1 MSPDVNLRA
10 EILKAA
16 KVSRNGIDSVVSNL
30 EGPLGDAVL
39 ETIEIIA
46 RQRGRVI
53 LTGVGK
59 SAHIGAKAAATFA
72 STGTP
77 ALFIHATEASHG
89 DLGMI
94 TADDCVMALS
104 WSGETREL
112 SDVVYHARRIGIPLI
127 AVTSNPDSTLAHN
140 ATNIVA
146 FEKAEEACPLGLA
159 PTTSTLMQ
167 LMVCDTIAIGLLVR
181 RGFSERDFR
190 HFHPGGTLGASL
202 TLVRD
207 AMHTGD
213 ELPLVASGTL
223 LIDAIKT
230 MSEKNFG
237 LAIIVDADDRLMGV
251 ISDGD
256 LRRHAHVDAQQ
267 ARVNDVMT
275 PGGQT
280 IGPDMLL
287 ASALKTIQDN
297 RIGALVV
304 AQDQRPIGVIHV
316 LDLLG
321 VGAA

>member
-1 MSPDVNLRA
+1 MPPEVNLRA

-16 KVSRNGIDSVVSNL
+16 KVSRDGIDSVVSNL
-30 EGPLGDAVL
+30 DGPLGDAVL
-39 ETIEIIA
+39 EAIEVIA
-46 RQRGRVI
+46 GQRGRVI

-94 TADDCVMALS
+94 TPDDCVLALS

-112 SDVVYHARRIGIPLI
+112 SDIVYHARRVDIPLI
-127 AVTSNPDSTLAHN
+127 ALTSRRDSTLGRS
-140 ATNIVA
+140 ATAVVA
-146 FEKAEEACPLGLA
+146 LQQVDEACPLGLA
-159 PTTSTLMQ
+159 PTTSSLMQ
-167 LMVCDTIAIGLLVR
+167 MMVCDTIAIGLLVR

-207 AMHTGD
+207 VMHVGD
-213 ELPLVASGTL
+213 ELPLVRRGTAL
-223 LIDAIKT
+223 MDAIQV
-230 MSEKNFG
+230 MSEKTFS
-237 LAIIVDADDRLMGV
+237 LAIITEEDGRICGV
-251 ISDGD
+251 VSDGD
-256 LRRHAHVDAQQ
+256 LRRHAHVDTHKAI
-267 ARVNDVMT
+267 VDDIMT
-275 PGGQT
+275 VGGQT

-304 AQDQRPIGVIHV
+304 EEDGRAVGVIHV
-316 LDLLG
+316 LDLLR

>member
-1 MSPDVNLRA
+1 MSPEVNLRA

-16 KVSRNGIDSVVSNL
+16 KVSRDGIDSVVSNL

-39 ETIEIIA
+39 EAIEVIA
-46 RQRGRVI
+46 GQRGRVI
-53 LTGVGK
+53 LSGVGK

-94 TADDCVMALS
+94 TPDDCVLALS

-112 SDVVYHARRIGIPLI
+112 SDVVYHARRMDIPLI
-127 AVTSNPDSTLAHN
+127 ALTSQRESTLGRS
-140 ATNIVA
+140 ATNVVA
-146 FEKAEEACPLGLA
+146 LQQADEACPLGLA
-159 PTTSTLMQ
+159 PTTSSLMQ

-207 AMHTGD
+207 AMHVGD
-213 ELPLVASGTL
+213 ELPLVRRGSAL
-223 LIDAIKT
+223 MDAIQV
-230 MSEKNFG
+230 MSEKTFS
-237 LAIIVDADDRLMGV
+237 LAIITEEDGQICGV
-251 ISDGD
+251 VSDGD
-256 LRRHAHVDAQQ
+256 LRRHAHIDTNKAIVD
-267 ARVNDVMT
+267 DIMT
-275 PGGQT
+275 VGGQT

-297 RIGALVV
+297 KIGALVV
-304 AQDQRPIGVIHV
+304 EEDGRPVGVIHV
-316 LDLLG
+316 LDLLRI
-321 VGAA
+321 GAA

>member
-1 MSPDVNLRA
+1 MSPEVNLRA

-16 KVSRNGIDSVVSNL
+16 KVSRDGIDSVVSNL
-30 EGPLGDAVL
+30 DGPLGDAVL
-39 ETIEIIA
+39 EAIEVIA
-46 RQRGRVI
+46 GQRGRVI

-94 TADDCVMALS
+94 TPDDCVLALS

-112 SDVVYHARRIGIPLI
+112 SDIVYHARRVDIPLI
-127 AVTSNPDSTLAHN
+127 ALTSRRDSTLGRS
-140 ATNIVA
+140 ATAVVA
-146 FEKAEEACPLGLA
+146 LQQVDEACPLGLA
-159 PTTSTLMQ
+159 PTTSSLMQ
-167 LMVCDTIAIGLLVR
+167 MMVCDTIAIGLLVR

-207 AMHTGD
+207 VMHVGD
-213 ELPLVASGTL
+213 ELPLVRRGTAL
-223 LIDAIKT
+223 MDAIQV
-230 MSEKNFG
+230 MSEKTFS
-237 LAIIVDADDRLMGV
+237 LAIITEEDGRICGV
-251 ISDGD
+251 VSDGD
-256 LRRHAHVDAQQ
+256 LRRHAHVDTHKAI
-267 ARVNDVMT
+267 VDDIMT
-275 PGGQT
+275 VGGQT

-297 RIGALVV
+297 KIGALVV
-304 AQDQRPIGVIHV
+304 EEDGRAVGVIHV
-316 LDLLG
+316 LDLLR

>member
-16 KVSRNGIDSVVSNL
+16 GVSRAGIDKVVASL
-30 EGPLGDAVL
+30 EGELGDAVL
-39 ETIEIIA
+39 EAIEVIA
-46 RQRGRVI
+46 GQRGRVI

-59 SAHIGAKAAATFA
+59 SAHIGAKVAATLA

-94 TADDCVMALS
+94 TADDCVLALS
-104 WSGETREL
+104 WSGETKEL
-112 SDVVYHARRIGIPLI
+112 SDVVYHARRLGIPLI
-127 AVTSNPDSTLAHN
+127 ALTSRRDSTLARS
-140 ATNIVA
+140 ATSVVLL
-146 FEKAEEACPLGLA
+146 EKAEEACPLGLA
-159 PTTSTLMQ
+159 PTTSALMQ
-167 LMVCDTIAIGLLVR
+167 MMVCDTIAIGLLVR

-207 AMHTGD
+207 AMHTGN
-213 ELPLVASGTL
+213 ELPLVQSGTP
-223 LIDAIKT
+223 LIDAIAV
-230 MSEKNFG
+230 MSEKTFG
-237 LAIIVDADDRLMGV
+237 LAIIIDAEDRLVGV
-251 ISDGD
+251 VSDGD
-256 LRRHAHVDAQQ
+256 LRRHAHVDASR
-267 ARVNDVMT
+267 ARVDDIMT
-275 PGGQT
+275 VGGLT
-280 IGPDMLL
+280 IEPDSLL

-304 AQDQRPIGVIHV
+304 EENRKPVGVIHV
-316 LDLLG
+316 LDLLR

>member
-1 MSPDVNLRA
+1 MSPEVNLRA

-30 EGPLGDAVL
+30 DGPLGDAVL
-39 ETIEIIA
+39 EAIEVIA
-46 RQRGRVI
+46 GQRGRVI

-94 TADDCVMALS
+94 TPDDCVLALS

-112 SDVVYHARRIGIPLI
+112 SDIVYHARRVDIPLI
-127 AVTSNPDSTLAHN
+127 ALTSRRDSTLGRSAS
-140 ATNIVA
+140 AVVA
-146 FEKAEEACPLGLA
+146 LQQVDEACPLGLA
-159 PTTSTLMQ
+159 PTTSSLMQ
-167 LMVCDTIAIGLLVR
+167 MMVCDTIAIGLLVR

-207 AMHTGD
+207 VMHVGD
-213 ELPLVASGTL
+213 ELPLVRRGTAL
-223 LIDAIKT
+223 MDAIQV
-230 MSEKNFG
+230 MSEKTFS
-237 LAIIVDADDRLMGV
+237 LAIITEEDGRICGV
-251 ISDGD
+251 VSDGD
-256 LRRHAHVDAQQ
+256 LRRHAHVDTNKAI
-267 ARVNDVMT
+267 VDDIMT
-275 PGGQT
+275 VGGQT

-304 AQDQRPIGVIHV
+304 EEDGRAVGVIHV
-316 LDLLG
+316 LDLLR

>member
-16 KVSRNGIDSVVSNL
+16 NVSRAGIDKVVANL
-30 EGPLGDAVL
+30 EGDLGDAVL
-39 ETIEIIA
+39 EAIEVIA
-46 RQRGRVI
+46 GQRGRVI

-59 SAHIGAKAAATFA
+59 SAHIGAKAAATLA

-94 TADDCVMALS
+94 TADDCVLALS

-112 SDVVYHARRIGIPLI
+112 SDVIYHGRRLGIPLI
-127 AVTSNPDSTLAHN
+127 ALTSNKDSTLARN
-140 ATNIVA
+140 ATCMVLLD
-146 FEKAEEACPLGLA
+146 KTEEACPLGLA
-159 PTTSTLMQ
+159 PTTSALMQ

-190 HFHPGGTLGASL
+190 HFHPGGSLGASL

-207 AMHTGD
+207 AMHTGE
-213 ELPLVASGTL
+213 ELPLVTSGAP
-223 LIDAIKT
+223 LIDAIAV
-230 MSEKNFG
+230 MSEKTFG
-237 LAIIVDADDRLMGV
+237 LAIITDANDRLVGV

-256 LRRHAHVDAQQ
+256 LRRHAHIDTSQALVD
-267 ARVNDVMT
+267 DIMT
-275 PGGQT
+275 VGGLT
-280 IGPDMLL
+280 IEPDSLL

-304 AQDQRPIGVIHV
+304 EEDRKPVGVIHV
-316 LDLLG
+316 LDLLRI
-321 VGAA
+321 GAA

>member
-16 KVSRNGIDSVVSNL
+16 STSRDGIDRVL
-30 EGPLGDAVL
+30 TDMDGPLGEAIL
-39 ETIEIIA
+39 KAIEVIA
-46 RQRGRVI
+46 GQRGRVI

-77 ALFIHATEASHG
+77 AFFIHATEASHG

-94 TADDCVMALS
+94 TADDCVLALS

-127 AVTSNPDSTLAHN
+127 ALTSNSDSTLARN
-140 ATNIVA
+140 ATCVMTLD
-146 FEKAEEACPLGLA
+146 KVEEACPLGLA

-167 LMVCDTIAIGLLVR
+167 LMVCDTVAIGLLVR

-213 ELPLVASGTL
+213 ALPLVASGTL
-223 LIDAIKT
+223 LIDAINVMTDKR
-230 MSEKNFG
+230 FG
-237 LAIIVDADDRLMGV
+237 LAIIVDSDTNIAGV

-256 LRRHAHVDAQQ
+256 LRRHAHLDAKTTRVDE
-267 ARVNDVMT
+267 VMT

-287 ASALKTIQDN
+287 ASALKTVQDN

-304 AQDQRPIGVIHV
+304 AEGRRPIGVIHV